1 MPRHVEIFIDSVPLS
16 SVGPFIVSQVYED
29 APPMEIMEG
38 ERPGRHG
45 TLLLDVKRQS
55 LKVAVEVLIRDLFD
69 LASRSR
75 HQENLAAWAHGL
87 LTGQTGGHEL
97 RLSSHPERILRVVC
111 TADPALGPVRDATA
125 AARVEFTA
133 APVPFWESA
142 IPSRWFT
149 SGASE
154 DSSLILP
161 GTAPVPVLLD
171 VTPTSGTLTSFTV
184 SLGGNEIALTGLSV
198 PQGTPLIF
206 SRDPFDNL
214 LISAAGASQ
223 LSKRSAE
230 SADDLIANPGQ
241 AAFEFSANTA
251 VDVSLRCYARWR

>member
-1 MPRHVEIFIDSVPLS
+1 MPRHIEIFVDSVPIS
-16 SVGPFIVSQVYED
+16 SVGPYIVSQVYED

-38 ERPGRHG
+38 ERPGRDG

-69 LASRSR
+69 
-75 HQENLAAWAHGL
+75 
-87 LTGQTGGHEL
+87 
-97 RLSSHPERILRVVC
+97 LSSHPERILRVVC

-142 IPSRWFT
+142 LPARWFT

-206 SRDPFDNL
+206 SRDPYDNL
-214 LISAAGASQ
+214 MISAAGASQ

-241 AAFEFSANTA
+241 TAFSYTANTE
-251 VDVSLRCYARWR
+251 VDVNVRAYARWR